1 MNIEGLS
8 HATILTIMS
17 EVGPDGFRKFET
29 AKQFASWLRLA
40 PNNKISGGK
49 VLSNKIPK
57 GSNRLKIALRNA
69 ANAIGN
75 LKDTHLSDFF
85 KRVAYRRGR
94 TAAVSATARKLAV
107 IIWNMITK
115 KIPYTPPIEY
125 LFLDQKRKIKVIEK
139 IKRNIAKLE
148 LKPADVGFVTD

>member
-1 MNIEGLS
+1 MKIEGVS

-17 EVGPDGFRKFET
+17 EVGPDGFKKFET

-107 IIWNMITK
+107 IIWNMISK
-115 KIPYTPPIEY
+115 KVAYEPPIEY
-125 LFLDQKRKIKVIEK
+125 LFLDQKRKSRVIEK
-139 IKRNIAKLE
+139 IKKNIAKLE
-148 LKPADVGFVTD
+148 LKPADVGFVTE